1 MNTISC
7 IVVDDEPLAVR
18 LMESYV
24 AKTPFLSLKGS
35 FTSGTAAYSFLQDNP
50 VDLLFCDIQM
60 PNLSGM
66 DLSRMLPERTRIIF
80 TTAFSEYAVEG
91 FKVRALDYLLK
102 PISYE
107 DFLSAAMKAKEY
119 LELIDD
125 KSLRQAQRPS
135 GLVTEPGV
143 STLVTEPAVRR
154 DSPTTEVTEPAVRCG
169 SPNTEVTEPAVRR
182 DSPNTEVTEPAVR
195 RDSPTT
201 EVTEPAV
208 STSVTE
214 PVEVTEQR
222 KIKSI
227 FVKTEYRLQQIDLD
241 RITYIEGLK
250 DYVKIHLNNG
260 TAPIL
265 SLMRLKALE
274 DTLPKEDFVR
284 VHKSFIVRL
293 AAIEA
298 IERNH
303 ILIGPSRIPIG
314 DTYQTAL
321 YQALSGSFLL
331 LGGKG

>member
-1 MNTISC
+1 MNAISC

-24 AKTPFLSLKGS
+24 AKTPFLSLNGS

-66 DLSRMLPERTRIIF
+66 ELSRMLPERTRIIF

-125 KSLRQAQRPS
+125 KSLRQTQRPS
-135 GLVTEPGV
+135 GLVTEPAVRRG
-143 STLVTEPAVRR
+143 SPTTEETEPAVRCG
-154 DSPTTEVTEPAVRCG
+154 SPTTEVTEPAVRRG
-169 SPNTEVTEPAVRR
+169 SPTTEETEPV
-182 DSPNTEVTEPAVR
+182 VR

-201 EVTEPAV
+201 EETEPVV

-250 DYVKIHLNNG
+250 DYVKIHLNDG

>member
-1 MNTISC
+1 MNAISC

-66 DLSRMLPERTRIIF
+66 ELSRMLPERTRIIF

-135 GLVTEPGV
+135 GLVTEP
-143 STLVTEPAVRR
+143 AVRR
-154 DSPTTEVTEPAVRCG
+154 GSPT
-169 SPNTEVTEPAVRR
+169 
-182 DSPNTEVTEPAVR
+182 TEVTEPAVR

>member
-7 IVVDDEPLAVR
+7 IVVDDEPLVVR

-135 GLVTEPGV
+135 GW
-143 STLVTEPAVRR
+143 VTEPAVRR
-154 DSPTTEVTEPAVRCG
+154 GP
-169 SPNTEVTEPAVRR
+169 
-182 DSPNTEVTEPAVR
+182 PNTEVTEPAVR

-208 STSVTE
+208 RRGSPTTEVTEPAVSTSVTE
-214 PVEVTEQR
+214 PVEVTGQR

>member
-1 MNTISC
+1 MNAISC

-125 KSLRQAQRPS
+125 KLLRQAQRPS
-135 GLVTEPGV
+135 GLVTEPAV

-154 DSPTTEVTEPAVRCG
+154 DSPTTEVTEPAVRRG
-169 SPNTEVTEPAVRR
+169 
-182 DSPNTEVTEPAVR
+182 
-195 RDSPTT
+195 SPTT

>member
-125 KSLRQAQRPS
+125 KLLRQAQLPS
-135 GLVTEPGV
+135 G
-143 STLVTEPAVRR
+143 LVTEPAVRR
-154 DSPTTEVTEPAVRCG
+154 DSPTTEA
-169 SPNTEVTEPAVRR
+169 
-182 DSPNTEVTEPAVR
+182 
-195 RDSPTT
+195 
-201 EVTEPAV
+201 TEPAV

-214 PVEVTEQR
+214 PAEVTGQR

>member
-1 MNTISC
+1 MNTIRC

-135 GLVTEPGV
+135 GWVTEPGV

-154 DSPTTEVTEPAVRCG
+154 GSPTTEVTEPAVRRG
-169 SPNTEVTEPAVRR
+169 
-182 DSPNTEVTEPAVR
+182 
-195 RDSPTT
+195 SPTT

>member
-135 GLVTEPGV
+135 GLVTEPAV

-154 DSPTTEVTEPAVRCG
+154 GSPTTEE
-169 SPNTEVTEPAVRR
+169 
-182 DSPNTEVTEPAVR
+182 
-195 RDSPTT
+195 
-201 EVTEPAV
+201 TEPAV

>member
-66 DLSRMLPERTRIIF
+66 DLSRMLPEGTRIIF

-107 DFLSAAMKAKEY
+107 DFLSATVKAKEY
-119 LELIDD
+119 F
-125 KSLRQAQRPS
+125 
-135 GLVTEPGV
+135 
-143 STLVTEPAVRR
+143 
-154 DSPTTEVTEPAVRCG
+154 EVTEPA
-169 SPNTEVTEPAVRR
+169 EVTG
-182 DSPNTEVTEPAVR
+182 
-195 RDSPTT
+195 
-201 EVTEPAV
+201 
-208 STSVTE
+208 
-214 PVEVTEQR
+214 QR

-227 FVKTEYRLQQIDLD
+227 FVKTEYRLQQINLD
-241 RITYIEGLK
+241 KITYIEGLK
-250 DYVKIHLNNG
+250 DYVKIHLNDG
-260 TAPIL
+260 STPVL
-265 SLMRLKALE
+265 SLMRLKNLE
-274 DTLPKEDFVR
+274 DTLPNEDFVR

-293 AAIEA
+293 TAIEA
-298 IERNH
+298 IERSH
-303 ILIGPSRIPIG
+303 ILIGQDRIPIG
-314 DTYQTAL
+314 DSYKPRL
-321 YQALSGSFLL
+321 YQALSSTAFLPD
-331 LGGKG
+331 KE

>member
-91 FKVRALDYLLK
+91 FKVRAMDYLLK

-107 DFLSAAMKAKEY
+107 DFLSATVKAKEY
-119 LELIDD
+119 F
-125 KSLRQAQRPS
+125 
-135 GLVTEPGV
+135 
-143 STLVTEPAVRR
+143 
-154 DSPTTEVTEPAVRCG
+154 EVTEPA
-169 SPNTEVTEPAVRR
+169 EVTG
-182 DSPNTEVTEPAVR
+182 
-195 RDSPTT
+195 
-201 EVTEPAV
+201 
-208 STSVTE
+208 
-214 PVEVTEQR
+214 QR

-241 RITYIEGLK
+241 KITYIEGLK
-250 DYVKIHLNNG
+250 DYVKIHLNDG
-260 TAPIL
+260 STPVL
-265 SLMRLKALE
+265 SLMRLKNLE
-274 DTLPKEDFVR
+274 DTLPNEDFVR

-293 AAIEA
+293 TAIEA
-298 IERNH
+298 IERSH
-303 ILIGPSRIPIG
+303 ILIGQDRIPIG
-314 DTYQTAL
+314 DSYKPRL
-321 YQALSGSFLL
+321 YQALSSTAFLPD
-331 LGGKG
+331 KE

>member
-1 MNTISC
+1 MNAISC

-135 GLVTEPGV
+135 GLVTEPAV

-154 DSPTTEVTEPAVRCG
+154 G
-169 SPNTEVTEPAVRR
+169 
-182 DSPNTEVTEPAVR
+182 
-195 RDSPTT
+195 SPTT

>member
-102 PISYE
+102 PISYD

-125 KSLRQAQRPS
+125 KSLRQAQLPS

-154 DSPTTEVTEPAVRCG
+154 G
-169 SPNTEVTEPAVRR
+169 
-182 DSPNTEVTEPAVR
+182 
-195 RDSPTT
+195 SPTT

-250 DYVKIHLNNG
+250 DYVKIHLNDG

>member
-1 MNTISC
+1 MNAISC

-135 GLVTEPGV
+135 GLVTEPAV

-169 SPNTEVTEPAVRR
+169 
-182 DSPNTEVTEPAVR
+182 
-195 RDSPTT
+195 SPTT

>member
-135 GLVTEPGV
+135 GLVTEPAV

-154 DSPTTEVTEPAVRCG
+154 G
-169 SPNTEVTEPAVRR
+169 
-182 DSPNTEVTEPAVR
+182 
-195 RDSPTT
+195 SPTT

-214 PVEVTEQR
+214 PAEVTGQR

-241 RITYIEGLK
+241 KITYIEGLK
-250 DYVKIHLNNG
+250 DYVKIHLNDG
-260 TAPIL
+260 STPVL
-265 SLMRLKALE
+265 SLMRLKNIE
-274 DTLPKEDFVR
+274 DTLPNEDFVR

-293 AAIEA
+293 TAIEA

>member
-66 DLSRMLPERTRIIF
+66 ELSRMLPERTRIIF

-125 KSLRQAQRPS
+125 KLLRQAQRPS
-135 GLVTEPGV
+135 G
-143 STLVTEPAVRR
+143 LVTEPAVRR

-169 SPNTEVTEPAVRR
+169 SP
-182 DSPNTEVTEPAVR
+182 
-195 RDSPTT
+195 TT

-214 PVEVTEQR
+214 PVEVTGQR

-250 DYVKIHLNNG
+250 DYVKIHLNDG
-260 TAPIL
+260 TVPIL

>member
-1 MNTISC
+1 
-7 IVVDDEPLAVR
+7 
-18 LMESYV
+18 MESYV

-125 KSLRQAQRPS
+125 KLLRQAQLPS
-135 GLVTEPGV
+135 G
-143 STLVTEPAVRR
+143 LVTEPAVRR
-154 DSPTTEVTEPAVRCG
+154 DSPTTEVTEPAV
-169 SPNTEVTEPAVRR
+169 S
-182 DSPNTEVTEPAVR
+182 S
-195 RDSPTT
+195 
-201 EVTEPAV
+201 
-208 STSVTE
+208 SVTE

>member
-1 MNTISC
+1 MNAISC

-66 DLSRMLPERTRIIF
+66 ELSRMLPERTRIIF

-91 FKVRALDYLLK
+91 FKIRALDYLLK

-135 GLVTEPGV
+135 GLVTEP
-143 STLVTEPAVRR
+143 AVRR
-154 DSPTTEVTEPAVRCG
+154 GSPT
-169 SPNTEVTEPAVRR
+169 
-182 DSPNTEVTEPAVR
+182 TEVTEPAVR

>member
-1 MNTISC
+1 MNAISC

-135 GLVTEPGV
+135 GLVTEPAV

-154 DSPTTEVTEPAVRCG
+154 DSPTTDVTEPAVRCG
-169 SPNTEVTEPAVRR
+169 
-182 DSPNTEVTEPAVR
+182 
-195 RDSPTT
+195 SPTT

>member
-66 DLSRMLPERTRIIF
+66 ELSRMLPERTRIIF

-135 GLVTEPGV
+135 GLVTEPAV

-154 DSPTTEVTEPAVRCG
+154 G
-169 SPNTEVTEPAVRR
+169 
-182 DSPNTEVTEPAVR
+182 
-195 RDSPTT
+195 SPTT

-274 DTLPKEDFVR
+274 DTLQKEDFVR
-284 VHKSFIVRL
+284 VHKSFIIRL

>member
-66 DLSRMLPERTRIIF
+66 ELSRMLPERTRIIF

-135 GLVTEPGV
+135 GLVTEPAV
-143 STLVTEPAVRR
+143 STLVTEP
-154 DSPTTEVTEPAVRCG
+154 T
-169 SPNTEVTEPAVRR
+169 
-182 DSPNTEVTEPAVR
+182 VR

-214 PVEVTEQR
+214 PVEVTGQR

-284 VHKSFIVRL
+284 VHKSFIIRL

>member
-35 FTSGTAAYSFLQDNP
+35 FTSGTATYSFLQDNP

-107 DFLSAAMKAKEY
+107 DFLSATVKAKEY
-119 LELIDD
+119 FE
-125 KSLRQAQRPS
+125 
-135 GLVTEPGV
+135 
-143 STLVTEPAVRR
+143 
-154 DSPTTEVTEPAVRCG
+154 
-169 SPNTEVTEPAVRR
+169 
-182 DSPNTEVTEPAVR
+182 
-195 RDSPTT
+195 
-201 EVTEPAV
+201 
-208 STSVTE
+208 VTE
-214 PVEVTEQR
+214 PVEVTGQR

-241 RITYIEGLK
+241 KITYIEGLK
-250 DYVKIHLNNG
+250 DYVKIHLNDG
-260 TAPIL
+260 STPVL
-265 SLMRLKALE
+265 SLMRLKNLE
-274 DTLPKEDFVR
+274 DTLPNEDFVR

-293 AAIEA
+293 TAIEA
-298 IERNH
+298 IERSH
-303 ILIGPSRIPIG
+303 ILIGQDRIPSG
-314 DTYQTAL
+314 DSYKPRL
-321 YQALSGSFLL
+321 YQALSSTAFLPD
-331 LGGKG
+331 KE

>member
-1 MNTISC
+1 MNAISC

-135 GLVTEPGV
+135 GLVTEPAV

-154 DSPTTEVTEPAVRCG
+154 DSPTTEVTEPAVRRG
-169 SPNTEVTEPAVRR
+169 SPT
-182 DSPNTEVTEPAVR
+182 TEVTEPAVR